1 MSEDN
6 SKKNVWFDPTINL
19 GHILTFVGFL
29 IAGFAAWGTLD
40 KRLTVMEEN
49 RGFQKMIDIT
59 QDQRAIEAYTTL
71 RESLTR
77 LERQAERNS
86 DRLDK
91 LGVR

>member
-1 MSEDN
+1 MPDEN
-6 SKKNVWFDPTINL
+6 SKKGWFDPTINL
-19 GHILTFVGFL
+19 GHVLTFVGFL
-29 IAGFAAWGTLD
+29 IAGSAAWGSLD

-49 RGFQKMIDIT
+49 RGFQKMVDIT

-71 RESLTR
+71 RESLAR